1 MTWNDEDLL
10 TTNDQGPWWQA
21 TIAFSDPSGIS
32 PEAATALAAG
42 LEGQR
47 FHFLRKEGKLRLRV
61 EKPTADVLDRLVADQ
76 HATSWAPGIYEP
88 EVEAFGGAEGMAI
101 AHELFCADS
110 PAALAAT
117 GDSRNRERCILLL
130 STLHRAAGLDPFEIG
145 DVWSRLAALR
155 PSITPPDEQARAPQL
170 AAMRRLMHADA
181 AQRETTE
188 NHWSERVTAFTAAG
202 SALAELASTGRLTRG
217 LRAALAHHAIFAFN
231 RAGTPPAEQAAVAW
245 LAQHTTFDSDVSTTV
260 SPSDPGWPAPNLP
273 RMNNMI
279 TTDPAEL
286 REEFVARLTASG
298 HLTTQEIIDAFRTV
312 ERHTFVP
319 DADLASAYGE
329 GTVPIKGAPDDGET
343 LSCIS
348 APSIVAT
355 QLEQLAPQPGHR
367 VLEAGAATGYN
378 AALLGRLVGP
388 SGHVWTVD
396 VDEDL
401 VSGAAAN
408 LASAGIENVTAL
420 LGDGAAGLPE
430 QAPFDR
436 LQFTVGAGDI
446 PTQILD
452 QLAPGGRLVIPMRI
466 RGSISRS
473 FAFEREANGL
483 TWKTVSCEMA
493 TFIPLRKGVADDV
506 RTVVHHD
513 GPGDVFLETYTEQE
527 VDREAM
533 RGILDQPSHKIYTGM
548 RLRQGF
554 SWEWV
559 YLHLACTLTN
569 GLSRMPGQRPGFTPH
584 FAWGSMAA
592 LDGDSLAYLTIR
604 EGDDEDGRYW
614 EPGVIGHGPRANELA
629 DQVATEFAT
638 WARERGN
645 DAPEPG
651 FRMTTADHRDLL
663 EATDPRFVIDK
674 PHSRLVVDWR

>member
-1 MTWNDEDLL
+1 MTWNDENLV
-10 TTNDQGPWWQA
+10 TTHDHEPWWQA
-21 TIAFSDPSGIS
+21 TVAFPDPSGIS
-32 PEAATALAAG
+32 PEAAMALVSE
-42 LEGQR
+42 LDGQR
-47 FHFLRKEGKLRLRV
+47 FHFLRKDGKLRLRA
-61 EKPTADVLDRLVADQ
+61 EKPVADVLDRLVTDQ
-76 HATSWAPGIYEP
+76 HATGWAPGIYEP

-110 PAALAAT
+110 PSALAAT
-117 GDSRNRERCILLL
+117 GDSSNRERCILLL

-145 DVWSRLAALR
+145 DVWARLAALR
-155 PSITPPDEQARAPQL
+155 PPITPPHEKEQGPQL

-188 NHWSERVTAFTAAG
+188 AHWAERVAAFETAG
-202 SALAELASTGRLTRG
+202 RALADLASTGRLTRG
-217 LRAALAHHAIFAFN
+217 LRAVLAHHGIFTFN

-245 LAQHTTFDSDVSTTV
+245 LARQTTFDTDVSTTV
-260 SPSDPGWPAPNLP
+260 SPSGTDSSAPNLP
-273 RMNNMI
+273 QMDNMI
-279 TTDPAEL
+279 TTEPAEL
-286 REEFVARLTASG
+286 REKLVASLTASG
-298 HLTTQEIIDAFRTV
+298 HLHSPDIIDAFRTV

-319 DADLASAYGE
+319 DADVDAAYGE
-329 GTVPIKGAPDDGET
+329 GTVSVKDAPGDGET

-355 QLEQLAPQPGHR
+355 QLEQLAPHPGHR

-401 VSGAAAN
+401 VAGAASS
-408 LASAGIENVTAL
+408 LTSAGIENVTAL
-420 LGDGAAGLPE
+420 LGDGAAGLAK

-436 LQFTVGAGDI
+436 IQFTVGAGDI
-446 PTQILD
+446 PTRVLD
-452 QLAPGGRLVIPMRI
+452 QLAVGGRLVIPMRI

-473 FAFEREANGL
+473 FAFEREPNGL

-506 RTVVHHD
+506 RTLIHHD
-513 GPGDVFLETYTEQE
+513 GPGTVHLETYTEQQ

-533 RGILDQPSHKIYTGM
+533 RTILDQPSHKIYTGTK
-548 RLRQGF
+548 LRQGF

-559 YLHLACTLTN
+559 YLHLACTLPN

-604 EGDDEDGRYW
+604 ESDDEQGRYW
-614 EPGVIGHGPRANELA
+614 EPGVIGHGPRATELA
-629 DQVATEFAT
+629 DQVVTEFDA

-651 FRMTTADHRDLL
+651 FRMATDEHRDLL
-663 EATDPRFVIDK
+663 ERADPRFIIDK
-674 PHSRLVVDWR
+674 PHSRLVIDW

>member
-1 MTWNDEDLL
+1 MTWNDEVLP
-10 TTNDQGPWWQA
+10 TTTDQETSWQA
-21 TIAFSDPSGIS
+21 TIAFPDPSGIS
-32 PEAATALAAG
+32 PEAAIALVSG

-47 FHFLRKEGKLRLRV
+47 FHFLRKEGKLRLRA
-61 EKPTADVLDRLVADQ
+61 EKPVADVLDRFVADQ
-76 HATSWAPGIYEP
+76 HATGWASGIYEP

-110 PAALAAT
+110 PSALADT

-145 DVWSRLAALR
+145 DVWARLAALR
-155 PSITPPDEQARAPQL
+155 PAVTPPDEEPQGPQL

-188 NHWSERVTAFTAAG
+188 AHWSERVAAFEAAG
-202 SALAELASTGRLTRG
+202 RALANLATTGRLTRG
-217 LRAALAHHAIFAFN
+217 LRAVLAHHAIFAFN

-245 LAQHTTFDSDVSTTV
+245 LAGQITFDTDVSTTV
-260 SPSDPGWPAPNLP
+260 SPSDRHSPTPNLP

-279 TTDPAEL
+279 TTDPGEL
-286 REEFVARLTASG
+286 REELVARLTASG
-298 HLTTQEIIDAFRTV
+298 HLHSPEIINAFRTV

-319 DADLASAYGE
+319 DADPATAYGE
-329 GTVPIKGAPDDGET
+329 DTVSLKDAPDDGAT
-343 LSCIS
+343 ISCIS

-378 AALLGRLVGP
+378 AALLGRLVEP
-388 SGHVWTVD
+388 GHVWTVD

-401 VSGAAAN
+401 VSGATAN
-408 LASAGIENVTAL
+408 LASAGIENATAL
-420 LGDGAAGLPE
+420 MGDGAAGLPE

-436 LQFTVGAGDI
+436 IQFTVGAGDI
-446 PTQILD
+446 PTQVLE
-452 QLAPGGRLVIPMRI
+452 QLAPRGRLVIPMRI

-483 TWKTVSCEMA
+483 TWKTISCEMA

-506 RTVVHHD
+506 RTLVHHD
-513 GPGDVFLETYTEQE
+513 GPGNVHLETYTEQQ

-533 RGILDQPSHKIYTGM
+533 RSILDQPARKIYTGM
-548 RLRQGF
+548 KLRQGF

-559 YLHLACTLTN
+559 YLHLACKLPN

-592 LDGDSLAYLTIR
+592 LDGDNLAYLTIR
-604 EGDDEDGRYW
+604 EGDDEHGRYW
-614 EPGVIGHGPRANELA
+614 EPGVIGHGPRATELA

-645 DAPEPG
+645 EAPEPG
-651 FRMTTADHRDLL
+651 FRMATADHRDLL
-663 EATDPRFVIDK
+663 EAADPRFVIDK
-674 PHSRLVVDWR
+674 PHSRLVIDW

>member
-1 MTWNDEDLL
+1 MTWKDENLPV
-10 TTNDQGPWWQA
+10 TTGQESWWQA
-21 TIAFSDPSGIS
+21 TVTFPDPSGIS
-32 PEAATALAAG
+32 PEGATALASG
-42 LEGQR
+42 LAGQR
-47 FHFLRKEGKLRLRV
+47 FHFLRKEGKLRLRA
-61 EKPTADVLDRLVADQ
+61 EKPAADVPDRLVADQ
-76 HATSWAPGIYEP
+76 FATGWVPGIYES

-130 STLHRAAGLDPFEIG
+130 STLHRATGLDPFEIG
-145 DVWSRLAALR
+145 DVWARLAALR
-155 PSITPPDEQARAPQL
+155 PEVTPPDEEAQRPQL

-188 NHWSERVTAFTAAG
+188 KLWSERVAAFEKAG
-202 SALAELASTGRLTRG
+202 HALADLASTGRLTRG
-217 LRAALAHHAIFAFN
+217 LRAVLAHHAIFAFN
-231 RAGTPPAEQAAVAW
+231 RSGIPPSEQAAVAW
-245 LAQHTTFDSDVSTTV
+245 LARQTTFGTDVSTTV
-260 SPSDPGWPAPNLP
+260 SSSDEHSPPPNLS

-286 REEFVARLTASG
+286 REELVARLTASG
-298 HLTTQEIIDAFRTV
+298 HLKTPEISGALRNV
-312 ERHTFVP
+312 ERHTFVS
-319 DADLASAYGE
+319 DAEPATAYGE
-329 GTVPIKGAPDDGET
+329 GTVSIKDAPNDGES

-348 APSIVAT
+348 APSIVVT
-355 QLEQLAPQPGHR
+355 QLEQLGAQPGQC

-378 AALLGRLVGP
+378 AALLGHLVGP
-388 SGHVWTVD
+388 SGRVWTVD

-401 VSGAAAN
+401 VANAAAN
-408 LASAGIENVTAL
+408 LAAAGVENVTAL

-430 QAPFDR
+430 HGPYDR
-436 LQFTVGAGDI
+436 IQFTVGAGDI
-446 PTQILD
+446 PTLVLE

-473 FAFEREANGL
+473 FAFERDSNGL

-493 TFIPLRKGVADDV
+493 TFIPLRKGTADDT
-506 RTVVHHD
+506 RTLVHHN
-513 GPGDVFLETYTEQE
+513 GPGNVCLETYTEQQ

-533 RGILDQPSHKIYTGM
+533 RSILDQPSHKIYTGM

-592 LDGDSLAYLTIR
+592 LDGESLAYLTIR
-604 EGDDEDGRYW
+604 EGDDEHGRYW
-614 EPGVIGHGPRANELA
+614 EPGVIGHGPRATELA

-651 FRMTTADHRDLL
+651 FRMATAAHRDRLQ
-663 EATDPRFVIDK
+663 ATDPRFVIDK
-674 PHSRLVVDWR
+674 PHSRLIIDW

>member
-1 MTWNDEDLL
+1 MNWNDERLP
-10 TTNDQGPWWQA
+10 TTNDQEPWWQA
-21 TIAFSDPSGIS
+21 TISFPDPSGIG
-32 PEAATALAAG
+32 PEAARALVAR

-47 FHFLRKEGKLRLRV
+47 FHFLRKEGNLRLRA
-61 EKPTADVLDRLVADQ
+61 EKPAADVLDRLIADQ
-76 HATSWAPGIYEP
+76 HATGWVPGIYEA

-110 PAALAAT
+110 PAALAGT

-130 STLHRAAGLDPFEIG
+130 STLYRAAGLDPFEIG
-145 DVWSRLAALR
+145 DVWARLATLR
-155 PSITPPDEQARAPQL
+155 PAISPPDEQAREPQL

-188 NHWSERVTAFTAAG
+188 NHWSERVASFAAAG
-202 SALAELASTGRLTRG
+202 SSLAVLTSTGRLTRG
-217 LRAALAHHAIFAFN
+217 LRAVLAHHAIFAFN
-231 RAGTPPAEQAAVAW
+231 RAGIPPVDQAAVAW
-245 LAQHTTFDSDVSTTV
+245 LAQNTTFSTDVSTTV
-260 SPSDPGWPAPNLP
+260 SHSKTSSPAPNLS
-273 RMNNMI
+273 RMTNMI

-286 REEFVARLTASG
+286 REEYVTRLTTSG
-298 HLTTQEIIDAFRTV
+298 HLHSQDIIDAFRTV

-319 DADLASAYGE
+319 DTDLASAYGE
-329 GTVPIKGAPDDGET
+329 GTVSVKDAPDDGET

-355 QLEQLAPQPGHR
+355 QLEQLLPQPGHH

-378 AALLGRLVGP
+378 AALLGQLVGP
-388 SGHVWTVD
+388 EGHVWTVD

-401 VSGAAAN
+401 VAGASAK
-408 LASAGIENVTAL
+408 LASAGIENVTVL

-436 LQFTVGAGDI
+436 IQFTVGAGDI
-446 PTQILD
+446 PTRVLD

-493 TFIPLRKGVADDV
+493 TFIPMRKGVADDI
-506 RTVVHHD
+506 RTLVHHD
-513 GPGDVFLETYTEQE
+513 GPGDVRLETYTEQE

-533 RGILDQPSHKIYTGM
+533 RSILDQPSRKIYTGM
-548 RLRQGF
+548 KLRQGF
-554 SWEWV
+554 SWEWA
-559 YLHLACTLTN
+559 YLHLACTLPN

-614 EPGVIGHGPRANELA
+614 EPGVIGHGPRGIELA
-629 DQVATEFAT
+629 DQVTTEFAT

-651 FRMTTADHRDLL
+651 FRMATADHRDILD
-663 EATDPRFVIDK
+663 ATDPRFVIDK
-674 PHSRLVVDWR
+674 PRSRLIVDW